1 MVIVVLISYIII
13 NYLFSHGNDPWHFEL
28 QSLPEERQAHLLFL
42 HLVLQ

>member
-1 MVIVVLISYIII
+1 MVIVVFITYII
-13 NYLFSHGNDPWHFEL
+13 NYLFSYINELCYFEL